1 MSKTLAVGT
10 TVQIASTYGAAKAVS
25 AISNANPA
33 VATLEASH
41 GVIVGDIVHL
51 SSGWGLADNR
61 VFRASVVSV
70 NDVTLEGFNT
80 LDTDLYPAGTGVGSV
95 REITA
100 FTEITQITRQYQVSG
115 GETAYA
121 DVSDLKD
128 RQDKKIP
135 VSRGAVDVQLPVYD
149 DPTLAFYAAIN
160 AADATETGG
169 AFIYPNGRKVYF
181 TGFWTV
187 GDVATVEDSTLRNR
201 VDITFASRPTSYAS

>member
-10 TVQIASTYGAAKAVS
+10 TVKIASTYGAAKAVS

-61 VFRASVVSV
+61 LFRASVVDT

-80 LDTDLYPAGTGVGSV
+80 LNTDLYPAGSGVGTA
-95 REITA
+95 REITGW
-100 FTEITQITRQYQVSG
+100 TEITQITREYQVSG
-115 GETAYA
+115 GETNYA
-121 DVSDLKD
+121 DISDLKD

-135 VSRGAVDVQLPVYD
+135 VSRSAVDVKLPIYD
-149 DPTLAFYAAIN
+149 DPGLAFYAKIN
-160 AADATETGG
+160 DADAIETGG
-169 AFIYPNGRKVYF
+169 AFIYPNNRKVYF
-181 TGFWTV
+181 AGFWSI
-187 GDVATVEDSTLRNR
+187 GDIATVSDSTLRNV
-201 VDITFASRPTSYAS
+201 VDVGLASRPTSYAS